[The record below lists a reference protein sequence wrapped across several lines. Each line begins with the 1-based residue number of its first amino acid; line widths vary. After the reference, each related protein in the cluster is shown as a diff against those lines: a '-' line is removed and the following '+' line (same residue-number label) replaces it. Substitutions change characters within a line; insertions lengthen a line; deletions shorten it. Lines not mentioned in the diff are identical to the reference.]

1 MAKAMP
7 TTMTPTKGSQAKT
20 IGPMV
25 WAPKVSTTQAIAVSK
40 RASKSG
46 WTIGSG
52 GARDCNKGMKKRIK
66 PFERQKGASG
76 KGRYQR
82 LLAGPA
88 EGLGGPKT
96 PPPPA
101 FWLRLGSSP
110 AQSNG

>member
-46 WTIGSG
+46 WTIGSD
-52 GARDCNKGMKKRIK
+52 GARNCNKRMKKRIK
-66 PFERQKGASG
+66 PFKRQKGASG
-76 KGRYQR
+76 NVRYQR

-88 EGLGGPKT
+88 GGMGCQNPHCHSESG
-96 PPPPA
+96 
-101 FWLRLGSSP
+101 FDL
-110 AQSNG
+110 